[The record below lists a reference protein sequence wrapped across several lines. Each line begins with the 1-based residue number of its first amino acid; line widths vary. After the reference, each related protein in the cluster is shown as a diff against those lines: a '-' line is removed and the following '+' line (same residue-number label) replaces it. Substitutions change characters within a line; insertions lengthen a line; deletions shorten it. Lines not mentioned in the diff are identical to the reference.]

1 MCFSEVFDTK
11 QLEDDGLCWTYGK
24 KKKKL
29 EWGREQT
36 FLISANLHGSTVGL
50 HNV

>member
-24 KKKKL
+24 KKKINWNEGENKP
-29 EWGREQT
+29 
-36 FLISANLHGSTVGL
+36 F
-50 HNV
+50 

>member
-24 KKKKL
+24 KKKKI
-29 EWGREQT
+29 GMRART
-36 FLISANLHGSTVGL
+36 NLFNFS
-50 HNV
+50 